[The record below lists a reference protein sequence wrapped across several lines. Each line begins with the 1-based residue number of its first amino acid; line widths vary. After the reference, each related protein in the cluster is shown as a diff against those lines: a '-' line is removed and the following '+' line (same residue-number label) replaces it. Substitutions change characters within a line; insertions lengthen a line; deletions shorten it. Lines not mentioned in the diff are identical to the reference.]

1 MKSCSISLINTRRK
15 VRNDMQ
21 DSIRQI
27 TTNLRALAYEI
38 GGSHH
43 TPKESEELLMNFAD
57 RLDDIGYELITESRR
72 FETISGVSRK
82 GYELYLRQ
90 KNIEELKRRK
100 ESEVE
105 E

>member
-1 MKSCSISLINTRRK
+1 M
-15 VRNDMQ
+15 RNNMQ

-27 TTNLRALAYEI
+27 ATNLRVLACEI
-38 GGSHH
+38 GGNHH

-100 ESEVE
+100 ESEE